1 MLPLVSCDDGNQH
14 NTGRERGREWEKGK
28 ERGRE
33 GEGRKEMKKCYS
45 LITLGALDA
54 AVVGKKL
61 IVKCQAFLEDRVYL
75 KTIDSGDTVLKWRQG
90 A

>member
-1 MLPLVSCDDGNQH
+1 
-14 NTGRERGREWEKGK
+14 
-28 ERGRE
+28 
-33 GEGRKEMKKCYS
+33 MKKCYS